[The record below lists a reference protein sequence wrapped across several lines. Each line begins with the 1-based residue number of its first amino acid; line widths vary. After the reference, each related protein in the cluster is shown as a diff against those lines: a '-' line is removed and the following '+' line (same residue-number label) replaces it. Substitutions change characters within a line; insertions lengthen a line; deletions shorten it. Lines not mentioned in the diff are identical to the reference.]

1 MPGCK
6 ASRQRGTCLC
16 RGHLA
21 EYGTSSGWPA
31 WLRDLARQD
40 KAERDN
46 MARQRDA
53 GISFVQLDDECD
65 GDHHP
70 PCMQALHCRPGCC
83 GDLPASPYG
92 DEALDRQYRRTNG
105 LE

>member
-1 MPGCK
+1 
-6 ASRQRGTCLC
+6 
-16 RGHLA
+16 
-21 EYGTSSGWPA
+21 
-31 WLRDLARQD
+31 
-40 KAERDN
+40 
-46 MARQRDA
+46 
-53 GISFVQLDDECD
+53 VQLDDECD

-83 GDLPASPYG
+83 GDLPPSPYG